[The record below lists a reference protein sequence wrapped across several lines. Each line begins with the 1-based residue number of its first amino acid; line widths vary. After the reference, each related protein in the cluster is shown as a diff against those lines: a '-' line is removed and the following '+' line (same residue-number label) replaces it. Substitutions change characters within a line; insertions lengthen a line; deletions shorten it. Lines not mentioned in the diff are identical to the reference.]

1 MAKERQSEIKFQ
13 CACGVVSILFVLN
26 CVFWETK
33 ARTVNSIKDNKVQNV
48 ALKSSLI
55 IPSNELAWIVNSD
68 DSRASGRHNINI
80 RNIIVTPR
88 RSQCRK
94 NGKRD
99 HGGKCRLV
107 W

>member
-55 IPSNELAWIVNSD
+55 IPSNELACPGSSEAPMHAVYI
-68 DSRASGRHNINI
+68 H
-80 RNIIVTPR
+80 TEP
-88 RSQCRK
+88 
-94 NGKRD
+94 
-99 HGGKCRLV
+99 
-107 W
+107 